1 VSSIAIETEKPIAYD
16 SPDHLQPHG
25 TAVNNTTNPR
35 FNQKL
40 FRMIPP
46 PRVRLLD
53 IGCSGG
59 GLVKSILDD
68 GGFAV
73 GVEGSDYSLEHKR
86 AEWAT
91 IPSHLF
97 TADATEPFQLS
108 EIDESGRKTPL
119 TFNVITAWE
128 FFEHIPEQGLAPI
141 VKNILN
147 HLAPGGIVLASIA
160 TYPDVVNGV
169 VLHQTIHMRPWWVK
183 TFARLGLERQEEI
196 EKYFGF
202 DMVNG
207 SPLNDSS
214 FAIALTRAG
223 ESPEDPRRIHELA
236 RAETVD
242 RVVKTWK
249 WWLNPKKWKRHAWYW
264 KRTVESRLPGG
275 RPFPY

>member
-1 VSSIAIETEKPIAYD
+1 VSTISIDTRKPIAYD

-25 TAVNNTTNPR
+25 TAANNTTNPR

-40 FRMIPP
+40 FRLIPA

-73 GVEGSDYSLEHKR
+73 GVEGSDYSLKHKR

-91 IPSHLF
+91 IPGHLF

-108 EIDESGRKTPL
+108 ETDESGRRIPL

-128 FFEHIPEQGLAPI
+128 FFEHIPEQGLAAI
-141 VKNILN
+141 AKNILN
-147 HLAPGGIVLASIA
+147 HLAPGGIVMASIA
-160 TYPDVVNGV
+160 DYADVVNGV
-169 VLHQTIHMRPWWVK
+169 PLHQTIHMRPWWVEA
-183 TFARLGLERQEEI
+183 FARLGFDRQEEV

-202 DMVNG
+202 DMVRG
-207 SPLNDSS
+207 LPIDAPS
-214 FAIALTRAG
+214 FTIALTRAG
-223 ESPEDPRRIHELA
+223 ESPEDPRRIHELSRTEA
-236 RAETVD
+236 TD
-242 RVVKTWK
+242 RVLKTFK
-249 WWLNPKKWKRHAWYW
+249 WRLDPKNWMRQAWYL
-264 KRTVESRLPGG
+264 KRSIESRLPNG

>member
-1 VSSIAIETEKPIAYD
+1 
-16 SPDHLQPHG
+16 
-25 TAVNNTTNPR
+25 
-35 FNQKL
+35 
-40 FRMIPP
+40 
-46 PRVRLLD
+46 LLD

-59 GLVKSILDD
+59 GLVKSVLDG

-73 GVEGSDYSLEHKR
+73 GVEGSDYSLKRKR

-91 IPSHLF
+91 IPGHLF

-108 EIDESGRKTPL
+108 EIDESGSKTPL

-147 HLAPGGIVLASIA
+147 HLAPRGIVMASIA

-169 VLHQTIHMRPWWVK
+169 ALHQTIHMRPWWVK
-183 TFARLGLERQEEI
+183 TFAWLGFERQEEI

-202 DMVNG
+202 DMVRG
-207 SPLNDSS
+207 LPLSYDSS
-214 FAIALTRAG
+214 FTIALTRVG
-223 ESPEDPRRIHELA
+223 ESPDDPQRIHELA
-236 RAETVD
+236 RAETTD
-242 RVVKTWK
+242 RVLKTLK
-249 WWLNPKKWKRHAWYW
+249 WCLAPMNWKRHAWYL